1 MLNLTLLINVIQ
13 IIHFLDD
20 KLFPPSLVISQIY
33 ELRTP
38 NVHLL

>member
-13 IIHFLDD
+13 IIHFLND
-20 KLFPPSLVISQIY
+20 KVFAPGLVISQSY